1 MQHNVLLRPP
11 ALIYHIFDE
20 QNCAPMLPRFMLRPS
35 RGIHVDF
42 NEQLCSDVT
51 PSPAASTICW
61 MAKCLPVPI
70 LVARVVEESPC
81 CSSKVSSECHL
92 SYSRIQGAT
101 HATFRYTGR
110 QEFFVY
116 TARIRGWFELWAKMH
131 TLWQPLMNTG
141 AIHAHYI
148 TFFVIYMRLL
158 SVLSRLHSNQR
169 NSCKTWCWT
178 TLYRYNTSVY
188 IIWGVV
194 SLNSFRNIEIC
205 SYAVGIMCV

>member
-1 MQHNVLLRPP
+1 MSCCDLPRWSTTSSTSKTVLRCYPVLCCDPL
-11 ALIYHIFDE
+11 AGSTSISTS
-20 QNCAPMLPRFMLRPS
+20 NCAPMYCRLLLRQ
-35 RGIHVDF
+35 RHAEVA
-42 NEQLCSDVT
+42 QR
-51 PSPAASTICW
+51 
-61 MAKCLPVPI
+61 LPVPI
-70 LVARVVEESPC
+70 LVVRVVEESPC
-81 CSSKVSSECHL
+81 CSSKASSDCHL
-92 SYSRIQGAT
+92 SYSRVQGAT

-116 TARIRGWFELWAKMH
+116 TARSRGWFELWAKMH

-178 TLYRYNTSVY
+178 TLYRYTTSVY
-188 IIWGVV
+188 IILLRGSQPEFV
-194 SLNSFRNIEIC
+194 
-205 SYAVGIMCV
+205 